1 MPVWASP
8 GSKLKG
14 DALHPTPS
22 ARTAT
27 LELCRKE
34 RCTLRPAHHGH
45 ACASEIPLV
54 PSVLVTDYAWPTLD
68 VERELLAAAGCEIV
82 AAESGN
88 EDELASLTAD
98 ADAILTNW
106 KPVTATVLKATAPRC
121 PHHRALRRGPR
132 QHRRGRQDELGMIVS
147 NVPDYCIEEVSDR
160 TRWRSSFALA
170 RRLVDFTD
178 PAEPRGWDNQEFG
191 VMHRLR
197 GRTLGL
203 VGFGRIARRVAEKAR
218 AFGLDVVAWSPSL
231 ATSAPEGIEVAQSLD
246 DLLGRADIVSLHTP
260 LTSDTRHLIGHDRF
274 ERMRPGAFLINT
286 ARGALVDQSALLK
299 ALGSDRL
306 GGAGIDVLDEEPPP
320 PEHPLRHAAGVVL
333 TPHAAFYSA
342 ESVRELQEKAVA
354 NVVVALKG
362 EVPATIVNPEVLE
375 SPARRR
381 PAPEAK

>member
-88 EDELASLTAD
+88 EDELASLAAD

-106 KPVTATVLKATAPRC
+106 KPVTATVLERAPRC
-121 PHHRALRRGPR
+121 LTIVRYGVGLDNIDVAAATR
-132 QHRRGRQDELGMIVS
+132 LGMIVS
-147 NVPDYCIEEVSDR
+147 NVPDYCIEEVSDHAMALLL
-160 TRWRSSFALA
+160 ALA

-178 PAEPRGWDNQEFG
+178 QTRAGGWDNQEFG

-246 DLLGRADIVSLHTP
+246 DLLGRADIVSLHAP
-260 LTSDTRHLIGHDRF
+260 LTSDTRHLIGRDRF

-299 ALGSDRL
+299 ALGSGRL